1 MHSARRGLSQ
11 LLIFKFL
18 RHIFIRHSVL
28 RKASRLKSYCK
39 FNNYFLNPHLFLKK
53 SFGFNFRLQIKA
65 SITQS
70 PIQSLFTKFF
80 DLYGR
85 VIVHRK
91 EIFRIMTLYY
101 MMIFVIY
108 ISVIIFFYKLLSF
121 LMISKG
127 SWVALATSSAESPIA
142 SKRCAVS
149 V

>member
-65 SITQS
+65 SFTLS
-70 PIQSLFTKFF
+70 PIQPLFTKHFLPF
-80 DLYGR
+80 PCQHEITPPFTSQSSTYICLIPSCSTSGSLS
-85 VIVHRK
+85 IVR
-91 EIFRIMTLYY
+91 RYL
-101 MMIFVIY
+101 
-108 ISVIIFFYKLLSF
+108 
-121 LMISKG
+121 G
-127 SWVALATSSAESPIA
+127 
-142 SKRCAVS
+142 
-149 V
+149 

>member
-18 RHIFIRHSVL
+18 RHISTHRSDL

-65 SITQS
+65 FLTQS
-70 PIQSLFTKFF
+70 PIQPLFTKLFLPF
-80 DLYGR
+80 PCNIKLTPLHQPVEHIYLPDSIMQHFR

-101 MMIFVIY
+101 IVIFVIY
-108 ISVIIFFYKLLSF
+108 ISVIIFFTNCS
-121 LMISKG
+121 
-127 SWVALATSSAESPIA
+127 
-142 SKRCAVS
+142 VS
-149 V
+149 